1 MPPIRKERIRGLG
14 AVKVKEVNLE
24 RGNPTVD
31 VAMRKLVNELTTAKR
46 TGYRA
51 VIVIH
56 GYGSSGVGGA
66 IKVALKSKLKE
77 SSLRG
82 VVREYV
88 GGEEWLNQKRQFI
101 EICTQ
106 LRDFNTYI
114 DGNRGLT
121 VVLLK

>member
-1 MPPIRKERIRGLG
+1 VG

-24 RGNPTVD
+24 RGNPTVE
-31 VAMRKLVNELTTAKR
+31 VAMRKLVDELSTAKR

-56 GYGSSGVGGA
+56 GYGSTGVGGA
-66 IKVALKSKLKE
+66 IKVELKSKLKQG
-77 SSLRG
+77 SLRG
-82 VVREYV
+82 IIRDFT
-88 GGEEWLNQKRQFI
+88 GGEEWLNRKKEFT
-101 EICTQ
+101 EVCTQ
-106 LRDFNTYI
+106 LRNFSAYI